1 MFLIILYFFIIFV
14 YFYYLAPVKDTSKDL
29 SSIGG
34 SSINNKNLNKLDNKL
49 KEKFEEPLLD
59 LHYIR
64 GLPITIPEPAYK
76 ADTNFEDRLINDVPS
91 LIKKSKGKNI
101 SEIFGDVTY
110 DSYNLFG
117 AKNKVMPL
125 SYANNYVN
133 VPKITN
139 NFMTSNY
146 TMDKNDPGIDT
157 YTTAPIFATWL
168 PKIN

>member
-14 YFYYLAPVKDTSKDL
+14 YFYYLAPVKDTSKNSL
-29 SSIGG
+29 NIRG
-34 SSINNKNLNKLDNKL
+34 SSDSLNVNKINKI

-76 ADTNFEDRLINDVPS
+76 ADTNFDDRLINDVPS
-91 LIKKSKGKNI
+91 LIRKSKGKNI

-117 AKNKVMPL
+117 AKNIVMPS
-125 SYANNYVN
+125 SYTNNYVN
-133 VPKITN
+133 VPKISN

>member
-1 MFLIILYFFIIFV
+1 
-14 YFYYLAPVKDTSKDL
+14 
-29 SSIGG
+29 
-34 SSINNKNLNKLDNKL
+34 
-49 KEKFEEPLLD
+49 
-59 LHYIR
+59 
-64 GLPITIPEPAYK
+64 
-76 ADTNFEDRLINDVPS
+76 
-91 LIKKSKGKNI
+91 
-101 SEIFGDVTY
+101 
-110 DSYNLFG
+110 
-117 AKNKVMPL
+117 MPL